1 MKMNLKKSITSFS
14 ILGILSLFLLVFACK
29 KVENGTD
36 TPTPTNKELVEVSG
50 TISASTTWLESK
62 KYLLKGFV
70 YVAEGVTLTIEAGT
84 IIKGDKDT
92 KAALIVKPGAKLIA
106 QGTAQKPIVFTS
118 NQPKGS
124 RSYGDWGGLILLGKA
139 KVNKSP
145 ATIEGENIS
154 TFGGTN
160 DDDNS
165 GILKYVRI
173 EFAGVA
179 FEPDKEI
186 NGLTLGGVGRGTMID
201 YVQVSYSGDDAYEWF
216 GGSVNAKH
224 LIAYRTLDDDF
235 DTDNGFSGQVQFGFS
250 LRDPNIADQCSCSS
264 SNGFESDNDGN
275 GTDATPQ
282 TSATFANMSVFIAQ
296 GTVNSKYN
304 TGALIRRN
312 SAISLYNTLIVG
324 AYPKAGL
331 EFNGTA
337 SQANFKSGKSEIKGL
352 VLSGMPT
359 MTLTTD
365 STRFYA
371 AERANKTTM
380 PFNDLKLDGSF
391 NSYLSPKLLPLS
403 NSPLLMSTV
412 TLPSG
417 FTMANYIGAFGT
429 EDWTLTWA
437 NFDPQNTDY

>member
-1 MKMNLKKSITSFS
+1 MKMNFRKIITPLS
-14 ILGILSLFLLVFACK
+14 ILSLFLLVSACK

-36 TPTPTNKELVEVSG
+36 TPTPTNKEVVEVSG
-50 TISASTTWLESK
+50 TISANVTWLESK

-84 IIKGDKDT
+84 IIKGDKET
-92 KAALIVKPGAKLIA
+92 KGALIVKPGAKLLA

-118 NQPKGS
+118 NQAKGS

-145 ATIEGENIS
+145 ATIEGENLS

-173 EFAGVA
+173 EFAGIA

-186 NGLTLGGVGRGTMID
+186 NGLTLGGVGRGTTID

-224 LIAYRTLDDDF
+224 LIAFRTLDDDF

-264 SNGFESDNDGN
+264 SNGFESDNDGS

-282 TSATFANMSVFIAQ
+282 TSAAFANMSVFIAQ
-296 GTVNSKYN
+296 GTVNNKYN

-331 EFNGTA
+331 EFNGSA
-337 SQANFKSGKSEIKGL
+337 SQNNFKNGKSDLKGL

-359 MTLTTD
+359 MTLATD

-371 AERANKTTM
+371 TERANKTAM
-380 PFNDLKLDGSF
+380 SLADLKLDGSF

-403 NSPLLMSTV
+403 GSPLLTSTV
-412 TLPSG
+412 VLPSG
-417 FTMANYIGAFGT
+417 FTTTNYIGAFGT

-437 NFDPQNTDY
+437 NFDPQNTEY

>member
-1 MKMNLKKSITSFS
+1 MKKITQ
-14 ILGILSLFLLVFACK
+14 LFLLGTILSVFTIIAACK

-36 TPTPTNKELVEVSG
+36 TPTPTNKEVVELTG
-50 TISASTTWLESK
+50 TISANTTLVESK

-92 KAALIVKPGAKLIA
+92 KGSLIIKPGAKLIA
-106 QGTAQKPIVFTS
+106 QGTAQKPIIFTS
-118 NQPKGS
+118 NQAKGA
-124 RSYGDWGGLILLGKA
+124 RSYGDWGGIILLGKA
-139 KVNKSP
+139 TVNKSP

-173 EFAGVA
+173 EFSGVA

-186 NGLTLGGVGRGTMID
+186 NGLTLGGVGRGTTID
-201 YVQVSYSGDDAYEWF
+201 YVQVSYSGDDAFEWF
-216 GGSVNAKH
+216 GGTASANH
-224 LIAYRTLDDDF
+224 LISFRTLDDDF
-235 DTDNGFSGQVQFGFS
+235 DTDNGYTGKVQFGFA

-275 GTDATPQ
+275 GTNALPQ
-282 TSATFANMSVFIAQ
+282 TKAAFANMSVFMAA

-304 TGALIRRN
+304 NGALIRRN

-331 EFNGTA
+331 ELNGTA
-337 SQANFKSGKSEIKGL
+337 SQNNFKSGLSEIKGL
-352 VLSGMPT
+352 VLSGMSKT
-359 MTLTTD
+359 ILTTD

-371 AERANKTTM
+371 TERSNKTM
-380 PFNDLKLDGSF
+380 SLADLKLDASF

-403 NSPLLMSTV
+403 TSPLLTSSV
-412 TLPSG
+412 VLPTG
-417 FTMANYIGAFGT
+417 FTTANYIGAFGI